1 MKKKILISAYACE
14 PNKGSEPEVGWRWVI
29 DKAKEYEEVVVIT
42 RANNREN
49 IEKEFPKLGIK
60 NIKFEYFDLPKWISW
75 WKKKQRGVQL
85 YAYLWEIGVFFYL
98 FKKYKKKEFD
108 VAQRVTFVSYRFPS
122 FIWYFSKKFI
132 FGPIAGGER
141 FPLSLLSIFSFK
153 GKIKELIRMFMQNVA
168 LIDPFVLLTLYKADK
183 IIAVTE
189 DTKTILP
196 KWAQKKTII
205 QPAIK
210 INLDDFDVDWRIR
223 ENYLKNKKDN
233 VLRLLYAGRLL
244 EWKGIML
251 VLDAL
256 KDLPKNIKYE
266 FTIVGDGPDRKI
278 FEDYVI
284 KHKLNVTFA
293 GRVPRKELSKYYLT
307 HDLFILPSLHDS
319 GGMAVL
325 EAKAHGLPVVVTNFG
340 GPKMFVDENDF
351 IIVGKKKD
359 ELITKLKNYIIEK
372 YNEHK

>member
-29 DKAKEYEEVVVIT
+29 DKAKEYDEVVVVT

-49 IEKEFPKLGIK
+49 IEKELPKLGI
-60 NIKFEYFDLPKWISW
+60 NNVKFEYFDLPKWVSW
-75 WKKKQRGVQL
+75 WKKGQKGIQL
-85 YAYLWEIGVFFYL
+85 YAYLWEIGVFCYL
-98 FKKYKKKEFD
+98 LKRYRKKEFD

-132 FGPIAGGER
+132 FGPVAGGER

-153 GKIKELIRMFMQNVA
+153 GKIKEIIRMLMQRIA
-168 LIDPFVLLTLYKADK
+168 LIDPLVLLTLYKADK

-205 QPAIK
+205 KPAIK
-210 INLDDFDVDWRIR
+210 INLDDFNIDWNVR
-223 ENYLKNKKDN
+223 ENYLRNKKDN
-233 VLRLLYAGRLL
+233 VLRLLYVGRLL

-251 VLDAL
+251 VLEAL
-256 KDLPKNIKYE
+256 KDLPKDVKYE

-278 FEDYVI
+278 FEDYV
-284 KHKLNVTFA
+284 KKYNLNVKFV
-293 GRVPRKELSKYYLT
+293 GKVPRKELSKYYLT
-307 HDLFILPSLHDS
+307 HDLFVFPSLHDS

-325 EAKAHGLPVVVTNFG
+325 EAKAHGLPVVVINLG
-340 GPKMFVDENDF
+340 GPKMFVGENDF

-359 ELITKLKNYIIEK
+359 ELITKLKNYIIK
-372 YNEHK
+372 KLYY